1 VHDPAA
7 VWDVEGPVQAEVYVV
22 WLDQGRIALTGPCG
36 AGPWLIEVSSADHP
50 VEVVDRVVREVIG
63 PPLLLHSTSW
73 RRDRDSVILTFV
85 VVIGPELVGG
95 MESVPVARAE
105 LARSQATAAPE
116 TILHGQVVEH
126 GLRHLAWLAE
136 DDDVVRTT
144 LPAEFRAVLAGYL
157 PAPFQALG

>member
-1 VHDPAA
+1 VDDPAA

-36 AGPWLIEVSSADHP
+36 AAPWLLEVPGTDHP
-50 VEVVDRVVREVIG
+50 VEVVDRVVRDVIG
-63 PPLLLHSTSW
+63 PPMLLHSTSW
-73 RRDRDSVILTFV
+73 RRDRDAVILTFV

-95 MESVPVARAE
+95 MESVPVERAQ

-116 TILHGQVVEH
+116 HILHGQVVEH

-144 LPAEFRAVLAGYL
+144 LPEEFRAVLAGYV